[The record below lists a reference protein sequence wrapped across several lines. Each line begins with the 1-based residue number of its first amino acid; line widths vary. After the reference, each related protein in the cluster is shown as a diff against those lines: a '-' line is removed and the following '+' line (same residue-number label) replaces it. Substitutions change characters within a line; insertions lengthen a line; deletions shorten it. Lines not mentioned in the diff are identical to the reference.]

1 MLQVGTMMGVKK
13 TGNVLH
19 NSQTAAGSEKG
30 LHVNDK
36 QIDNSFRG
44 FSWGLSESCNLADTI
59 EMEDLN
65 PAVITE
71 VRGGG
76 FVLLT

>member
-1 MLQVGTMMGVKK
+1 MCSTIVRQPL
-13 TGNVLH
+13 
-19 NSQTAAGSEKG
+19 GSEKG

-36 QIDNSFRG
+36 QIDSSFRG

-59 EMEDLN
+59 EIEDLN

-71 VRGGG
+71 VKGGA
-76 FVLLT
+76 LSC